1 MIPKVNTTVASDII
15 KKGGV
20 VIYPTEGI
28 YGIGCDPYNKHS
40 VEKIFQLKGRDYDK
54 RFILIRSQAGFLA
67 NIIVLKCNFY

>member
-40 VEKIFQLKGRDYDK
+40 VEKIFQLREE
-54 RFILIRSQAGFLA
+54 IMTS
-67 NIIVLKCNFY
+67 VLY